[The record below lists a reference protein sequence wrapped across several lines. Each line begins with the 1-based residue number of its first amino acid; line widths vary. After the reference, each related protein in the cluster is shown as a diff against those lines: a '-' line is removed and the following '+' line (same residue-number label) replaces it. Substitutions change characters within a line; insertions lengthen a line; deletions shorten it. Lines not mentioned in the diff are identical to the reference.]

1 MITSSDS
8 NSIFI
13 LPLKNNYLLLIF
25 YVEYRP
31 KQRSKHKY
39 MMNSH
44 HVRDDDDDLSSD
56 DQEKQFEDEFDDID
70 TNQ

>member
-39 MMNSH
+39 MMNDH
-44 HVRDDDDDLSSD
+44 P
-56 DQEKQFEDEFDDID
+56 EKYNQTDHFIIEFNI
-70 TNQ
+70 